1 MEHNFDT
8 GAVLLID
15 KPLTWTSFDVV
26 KKLRSAIKMK
36 KIGHAGTLDPL
47 ATGLLV
53 VCTGKFTKK
62 INEIQDADKEYIC
75 SMVVGKTTPSVDL
88 ETEFDGEYHFQH
100 ITKEAVLDLFQK
112 NIGEIE
118 QVPPVYSAIKI
129 DGKRAY
135 ESARKGIE
143 VEIKSRLV
151 TLKEI
156 ELITFDLPLI
166 EFRVVCTKGT
176 YIRSLVRDWGLDL
189 GSGAYMS
196 ALRRTKIGDLSVENA
211 KDIIL
216 LTDEIRSARE
226 AREALEKAANE
237 SENISTNN

>member
-88 ETEFDGEYHFQH
+88 ETEFDGDYPFEH

-118 QVPPVYSAIKI
+118 QVPPIYSAIKI

-135 ESARKGIE
+135 VSARKGIE

-176 YIRSLVRDWGLDL
+176 YIRSLVRDWGLAL

-211 KDIIL
+211 HDIIL
-216 LTDEIRSARE
+216 LTDEIRTARE